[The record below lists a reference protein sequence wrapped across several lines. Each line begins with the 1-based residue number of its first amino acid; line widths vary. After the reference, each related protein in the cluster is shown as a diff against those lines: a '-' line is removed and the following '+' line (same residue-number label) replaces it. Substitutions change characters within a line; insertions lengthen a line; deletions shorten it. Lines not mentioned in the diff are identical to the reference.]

1 MSVAECRWH
10 ATLFVVCL
18 SFLCVRGYLQ
28 YWIALGS
35 CVCMFLFC
43 SPFAIRYYCCL
54 FSPIFL
60 SITRVYFCHI
70 LPQLIFPFDIFFFF
84 FFFFNSCCSLV
95 LLAFHLS
102 DLCIY
107 YSLPFVC
114 AHCYLHIILYGS
126 ISIFLLFCFFFS
138 FFHFVF
144 LQALALH
151 IQFIITYRFGFVF
164 CFHQFLCGC
173 CSGSLSNFAKLISRS
188 LSHSVYPLYSLF
200 WFFLFN
206 RIDRGCW
213 FLLLLCTNFHLN
225 HRQLNIFIDRSE
237 LRRQQQP

>member
-126 ISIFLLFCFFFS
+126 LSIFLLFCFFFH
-138 FFHFVF
+138 FFILYFSRRWLCIF
-144 LQALALH
+144 NSSLH
-151 IQFIITYRFGFVF
+151 IVLVSFSVSINF
-164 CFHQFLCGC
+164 CVVVVLVLCPISQSWSLVLYLTPSILC
-173 CSGSLSNFAKLISRS
+173 ILCSGSFYLTESIVVVGFYYCYA
-188 LSHSVYPLYSLF
+188 P
-200 WFFLFN
+200 
-206 RIDRGCW
+206 
-213 FLLLLCTNFHLN
+213 
-225 HRQLNIFIDRSE
+225 IFI
-237 LRRQQQP
+237 